1 MEAIFSPSF
10 SFVANSIKPYRKE
23 KKRKKKRRK
32 KIKEN
37 ETENENEN
45 EKKNENLEGG
55 RKKKQGTTK

>member
-37 ETENENEN
+37 EYENKN